1 MFGCWF
7 TFQLFA
13 APLCTLTA
21 AKKKKKAGDSVPSN
35 YLCVQGLKC
44 NAIIYPH
51 PPTLRKNEKPHTY
64 F

>member
-1 MFGCWF
+1 MFGCRF
-7 TFQLFA
+7 TFHLFA

-21 AKKKKKAGDSVPSN
+21 AKKKKVGNSVPYN
-35 YLCVQGLKC
+35 YLCVQGLKR

-51 PPTLRKNEKPHTY
+51 PPTFRKNEKPHTY